1 MVFGPISI
9 TSFPLRDA
17 IEVFVPHPQKNGGRY
32 IPVRIT
38 VLIEFPATADLR
50 AAKVETRTVD
60 PPVPPVVLYVDCDM
74 TKGVGNRW
82 IVHTIQGQHSQQRD
96 RRL

>member
-1 MVFGPISI
+1 MSI
-9 TSFPLRDA
+9 ISFPWRDA
-17 IEVFVPHPQKNGGRY
+17 IEVFVPPPQKKGGRY

-60 PPVPPVVLYVDCDM
+60 PPDPPVVLYADY
-74 TKGVGNRW
+74 GVMMEAGSRRTA
-82 IVHTIQGQHSQQRD
+82 HTIQEQHSQQRD